1 MLQEQVRKRDM
12 TQVTDGDTVQVH
24 YTSRLH
30 SGQVFD
36 TTENRKPMEFT
47 VGQGKVIRGVE
58 KAVLGMAPGES
69 KSVLIPAEEAFG
81 PRREDLVL
89 VLNRDQIP
97 AGTDLQAGQQ
107 VEIRLAGGGSSS
119 FRVVR
124 VSDREVLLD
133 ANHEL
138 AGEDVRVDLDLVD
151 IAQ

>member
-1 MLQEQVRKRDM
+1 MLQNQVRKTGM
-12 TQVTDGDTVQVH
+12 TRVQDGDTVQVH

-58 KAVLGMAPGES
+58 KAVLGMSPGES

-81 PRREDLVL
+81 ARREDLVL
-89 VLNRDQIP
+89 VLSRDQMP
-97 AGTDLQAGQQ
+97 ADAELQAGQHI
-107 VEIRLAGGGSSS
+107 EIRLAGGGSSS

-124 VSDREVLLD
+124 VSDTEVLLD

-138 AGEDVRVDLDLVD
+138 AGEDVRVDLNLVD
-151 IAQ
+151 IGQ

>member
-1 MLQEQVRKRDM
+1 
-12 TQVTDGDTVQVH
+12 
-24 YTSRLH
+24 
-30 SGQVFD
+30 
-36 TTENRKPMEFT
+36 
-47 VGQGKVIRGVE
+47 
-58 KAVLGMAPGES
+58 
-69 KSVLIPAEEAFG
+69 
-81 PRREDLVL
+81 
-89 VLNRDQIP
+89 
-97 AGTDLQAGQQ
+97 LQAGQQ

>member
-1 MLQEQVRKRDM
+1 M
-12 TQVTDGDTVQVH
+12 TQVQDGDTVQVH

-58 KAVLGMAPGES
+58 RAVRGMSPGES

-81 PRREDLVL
+81 PRREDLVF

-97 AGTDLQAGQQ
+97 AGTDLQTGQQ
-107 VEIRLAGGGSSS
+107 VEIRLAGGGSPS

-124 VSDREVLLD
+124 VSDTEVLLD

-138 AGEDVRVDLDLVD
+138 AGEDVRVDLNLVD
-151 IAQ
+151 IVE